1 MRGNASM
8 TEDQRPGRQ
17 HLYQI
22 AEKIRQLA
30 RQALPSEAQQELFDL
45 ADQIDRMADW
55 EETCG

>member
-1 MRGNASM
+1 M